1 MKRLWIAPALVLLCA
16 LFITGCSQPFGNKP
30 NVPSGPD
37 PNLLIEG
44 GVLKGGQTPSG
55 TLVIPADVTEIAREA
70 FKNRT
75 DLQAV
80 DFSSCT
86 RLTKIGAEAFFGC
99 TGLQSLRLPASLKTL
114 EYCVFFGCTEINGTV
129 VLPANL
135 ETIGDGAFYLC
146 SNVDGFDFSKCTK
159 LSSIG
164 SITFAKCTK
173 ITEMNLPASL
183 KTIKGDAFDD
193 CPELTKLT
201 VHSDNKSLKSKNNII
216 YTYDETQA
224 LCCARTIP
232 SVDFPPSLTQ
242 IADWAFKY
250 CKKLKELK
258 LPDNVETLGFQAF
271 YGCDG
276 IKGTVHLP
284 KNLKTIGNSAFSWC
298 NNVDGFDFS
307 KCNELTSIGG
317 RAFANCMKIKEVH
330 LPEKLEE
337 IVGNAFSG
345 CTELATITV
354 DSANASFTV
363 KDNTVYDKGGKK
375 LLCSARAITSF
386 NFPADITE
394 IGRGAFSGCEKL
406 TAANLSSCTAL
417 KTIAAD
423 AFFYCTSLKQL
434 ILPASLETLEEEVF
448 FACREMSGTVVLP
461 ADLKEIGENAFF
473 QCGKVKNFDFSKCTD
488 LISIA
493 GGAFTECNA
502 AAFTVKKGSVGSAI
516 KAALIKSGVAESQ
529 ISEVD

>member
-1 MKRLWIAPALVLLCA
+1 MEENMKRLWIAPALVLLCA
-16 LFITGCSQPFGNKP
+16 LFITGCPQSAE
-30 NVPSGPD
+30 PSGPD
-37 PNLLIEG
+37 PNLKIEN

-114 EYCVFFGCTEINGTV
+114 EYCVFFGCTGINGTV

-135 ETIGDGAFYLC
+135 ETIGDGAFYSC

-201 VHSDNKSLKSKNNII
+201 VHSDNKSLKSENNII
-216 YTYDETQA
+216 YTYDERQA

-242 IADWAFKY
+242 IADGAFKY
-250 CKKLKELK
+250 CKRLKELK

-276 IKGTVHLP
+276 IMGTVHLP
-284 KNLKTIGNSAFSWC
+284 KNLKTIGIGAFDGC
-298 NNVDGFDFS
+298 NNVAGFDLS
-307 KCNELTSIGG
+307 KCRELTSIGS

-394 IGRGAFSGCEKL
+394 IGKGAFSGCEKL

-423 AFFYCTSLKQL
+423 AFFGCASLKQL
-434 ILPASLETLEEEVF
+434 ILPVSLETLEDEAF
-448 FACREMSGTVVLP
+448 FTCREMSGTVVLP
-461 ADLKEIGENAFF
+461 ANLKKIGEDAFF

-516 KAALIKSGVAESQ
+516 KAALIKSGVAADKIE
-529 ISEVD
+529 EVD